1 MADDGA
7 PPATWTRPVLRP
19 WHWLLIACIDI
30 IGPFSTDSY
39 IPNLPEMARELDA
52 PTWLAGLTLQANW
65 LAKGVGTLAIGPLS
79 DSPRVGRRGALLGA
93 FVFYCA
99 GTVGCSLVARNRGGA
114 SALVAFRVQIKS
126 ATRLQLCFENSTRAI
141 DPSKDQ
147 PNRLRFDRAR
157 EFQKFGRDV
166 PNQRVI
172 CTQVAFRVV
181 QGLGE
186 SATTVCSAVARDVL
200 ADVDERMRVMAILGS
215 LRPLAI
221 VAAPSV
227 GGLAGSLFGWRY
239 VFRALAVWGAL
250 LFVGTLVVL
259 PETRPPDAAAAGGA
273 PVPAKA
279 GATSGYAVVLARLRR
294 GAAGAGSDDERFAVA
309 ALLYVTFGMS
319 GVMCFLSNLAP
330 LLEVRYAV
338 KTVMASLLI
347 GSLPA
352 VIIFTNGSLA
362 FLIGKRKDRGVAP
375 PSPGYVLR
383 VALAILAASAAFDVA
398 CAAGPRALFRE
409 DWPPLHGALVLYLL
423 GESLGAG
430 PCMAGF
436 MQPFGDHAGAA
447 SSVQLVSRT
456 AFSTAYA
463 FAITIVVGRRG
474 VFGLFCALAATASG
488 CQLARLFLPRLAP
501 PPPPD
506 GYTTLGGDEAK
517 DDDPAA
523 PVV

>member
-114 SALVAFRVQIKS
+114 SALVAFRV
-126 ATRLQLCFENSTRAI
+126 
-141 DPSKDQ
+141 
-147 PNRLRFDRAR
+147 
-157 EFQKFGRDV
+157 
-166 PNQRVI
+166 
-172 CTQVAFRVV
+172 V

-279 GATSGYAVVLARLRR
+279 GAKSGYAVVLARLRR

-309 ALLYVTFGMS
+309 ALLYVNFGMS
-319 GVMCFLSNLAP
+319 GVMCFLSNIAP
-330 LLEVRYAV
+330 LLEVRYRV

-517 DDDPAA
+517 DDDDPAA